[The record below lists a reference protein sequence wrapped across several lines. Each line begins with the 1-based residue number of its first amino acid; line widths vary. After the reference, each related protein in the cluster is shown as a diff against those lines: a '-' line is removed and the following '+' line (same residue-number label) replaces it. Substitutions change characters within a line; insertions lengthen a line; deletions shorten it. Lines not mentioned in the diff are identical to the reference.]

1 MVLPRVDA
9 RAKTYIAFGGDRFT
23 QAAWKGSTGTAMP
36 ILETTLDGQR
46 SDDGSAVFP
55 LVVVCEDES
64 LAQAAEWISSNS
76 DDLNEKAARHGAIL
90 FRGFPLTTDQDF
102 DQFISAFGFPNFTY
116 QDSLSNAVRTNRTE
130 RVFTANEAPAHVNIC
145 LHHEMAQT
153 PIFPSKL
160 FFFCEKAAE
169 QGGAT
174 PLCRSDVLLE
184 RMKAELPEFTADCSE
199 KGLLYSHVMPAT
211 DDAASG
217 MGRSWQSTWKAAT
230 AEEAETRMTEL
241 GYTWEWLDDGC
252 LKVTTPRL
260 QAVMDLGDGR
270 TAFFNQLIA
279 AFHGWKDSRND
290 PSKSITFGDGSPL
303 DSATMDRVI
312 QMAEEITFDVPWQ
325 TGDVALVDNYVAMH
339 GRRTFEGTR
348 KVLASLVAS

>member
-1 MVLPRVDA
+1 MNVSE
-9 RAKTYIAFGGDRFT
+9 I
-23 QAAWKGSTGTAMP
+23 
-36 ILETTLDGQR
+36 TLDTIR
-46 SDDGSAVFP
+46 TDDGSTAFP
-55 LVVVCEDES
+55 LILSPADAHVKLEDVEIWVGNN
-64 LAQAAEWISSNS
+64 AA
-76 DDLNEKAARHGAIL
+76 DLNQKAAVHGAIL
-90 FRGFPLTTDQDF
+90 FRGFPVATDTDF
-102 DQFISAFGFPNFTY
+102 DRFVAAFGFPNFTY
-116 QDSLSNAVRTNRTE
+116 KDSLSNAVRTNRTE
-130 RVFTANEAPAHVNIC
+130 RVFTANEAPPDVAIC

-153 PIFPSKL
+153 PIYPSKL

-174 PLCRSDVLLE
+174 PLCRSDVLFE
-184 RMKAELPEFTADCSE
+184 RMQIEMPQFTKDCRE
-199 KGLLYSHVMPAT
+199 KGLLYSHVMPAV

-230 AEEAETRMTEL
+230 VAEAEAKMKEL
-241 GYTWEWLDDGC
+241 GYSWKWLDHGC

-260 QAVMDLGDGR
+260 QAVRQLDNGK

-303 DSATMDRVI
+303 DKTIMARVI
-312 QMAEEITFDVPWQ
+312 EMAEEITFDVPWQ
-325 TGDVALVDNYVAMH
+325 NVDVALVDNYVAMH
-339 GRRTFEGTR
+339 GRRTFQGTR